1 LLPKQQRLIKS
12 SAFKATYR
20 LKQSTADALLILCVG
35 KDKTSSFPT
44 KVGFVV
50 SKKIH
55 KRAVKRNRIKRLMR
69 EAYRLA
75 IKQNEIDPKWISM
88 IFTARDASL
97 QADFK
102 QVYNSV
108 ITLIQRMEKKLQ
120 NEKTC
125 TVID

>member
-1 LLPKQQRLIKS
+1 MLPKQQRLIKS

-20 LKQSTADALLILCVG
+20 LKQSTADALLVLCAG
-35 KDKTSSFPT
+35 KIKTAQAPT

-55 KRAVKRNRIKRLMR
+55 KRAVKRNRIKRLTR

-75 IKQNEIDPKWISM
+75 IKNGDINPKWMSL
-88 IFTARDASL
+88 IFTAREASL
-97 QADFK
+97 NADFK

-108 ITLIQRMEKKLQ
+108 IKLIQKMEKKLS
-120 NEKTC
+120 NETNSNLAH
-125 TVID
+125 